1 MEKETLNGPLAYVHA
16 RTVLLDALSA
26 LGSQRGAVVLVGAQA
41 IYLQVGEADLAV
53 PVMTTDGD
61 LTLDPRRLGDLPRI
75 STAMLAGGFQALRQ
89 PGAWQGRHGVQID
102 LMVPEALSGRPGHR
116 GADLGVHGRSAA
128 RQARGLEATLVDND
142 IRTVSSLAPGDDRTF
157 QIAVAG
163 SAALLVAKLVKI
175 TERIGT
181 PRLEDKD
188 ALDVLRLLRGTDT
201 AWLAGRLA
209 ALRRDQIAG
218 EVTREALSEVVRLF
232 GTPDAPGCEMA
243 ARAAWPV
250 VSGAEMK
257 ASCAAL
263 AGDLVEA
270 LHSLSAE

>member
-1 MEKETLNGPLAYVHA
+1 MEDEALSISIEYVQA

-26 LGSQRGAVVLVGAQA
+26 LGNQRDAVVLVGAQA

-75 STAMLAGGFQALRQ
+75 TTAMLEGGFQALKQ

-128 RQARGLEATLVDND
+128 RQTRGLEATLVDRE
-142 IRTVSSLAPGDDRTF
+142 IRTVSSLVPGDTRSL

-163 SAALLVAKLVKI
+163 AAALLIAKMVKI
-175 TERIGT
+175 SERVGT
-181 PRLEDKD
+181 TRLEDKD
-188 ALDVLRLLRGTDT
+188 ALDVLRLLRGTET
-201 AWLAGRLA
+201 AWLAGQLA
-209 ALRRDQIAG
+209 TLQRDQLAG
-218 EVTREALSEVVRLF
+218 EVTKEALSELVRRF
-232 GTPDAPGCEMA
+232 GLPDALGCEMA

-250 VSGAEMK
+250 VPPAEIK

-263 AGDLVEA
+263 VGDLIDA
-270 LHSLSAE
+270 LGHPPRG